1 MSITD
6 MASATALNKM
16 AWSKENGAKSKP
28 EGEMHT
34 EVTEIC

>member
-1 MSITD
+1 
-6 MASATALNKM
+6 MALVTALNKM

-28 EGEMHT
+28 GREMHT